1 MTGTPQTREEMEVR
15 AQALGLQYPANIKD
29 ATLAKKIAEAEA
41 QKPRTGESA
50 GGVAALP
57 LAEGTQTPETQG
69 EGGPLV
75 LEVTGPAQGRRRIGR
90 RFTRE
95 PQIILA
101 NDLSEAEA
109 AALTGDET
117 LTIRAYHLAQDED

>member
-1 MTGTPQTREEMEVR
+1 MTGTPQTREKMEAR
-15 AQALGLQYPANIKD
+15 AQALRLQYPANIKD

-41 QKPRTGESA
+41 KTPGTGESTD
-50 GGVAALP
+50 GVVAP
-57 LAEGTQTPETQG
+57 PPAEGAQTPVTQG
-69 EGGPLV
+69 EGGTLV

-95 PQIILA
+95 PQIIRA
-101 NDLSEAEA
+101 DDLSEAEA

-117 LTIRAYHLAQDED
+117 LTIRAYHLAQVED

>member
-1 MTGTPQTREEMEVR
+1 MTGTPQTREEMEAR

-41 QKPRTGESA
+41 KKPGTGESA
-50 GGVAALP
+50 EGVVAP
-57 LAEGTQTPETQG
+57 SPAEGAQAPETQS
-69 EGGPLV
+69 ESSPLV

-95 PQIILA
+95 PQIIRA
-101 NDLSEAEA
+101 DDLSEAEA

-117 LTIRAYHLAQDED
+117 LTIRAYHLAQVED